1 MKLQSYV
8 KNHQK
13 EIRTLNVWD
22 IDDTLGKTA
31 ARVSVMKD
39 GKVVKV
45 LDPGQFNTYQ
55 LKSGESFD
63 FSQFRSGKIFR
74 DTFKPIS
81 NVLDRA
87 KQIIW
92 NQTENSHSII
102 LTARA
107 DFNDHK
113 EFLQTF
119 RDHGFPIDH
128 VYVERAGNISNL
140 KKDAP
145 AKPHISKGVVLKR
158 YMKSGRFDRV
168 RMWDD
173 HERNLDMLYKL
184 GKQFPNIEVVGYLVK
199 NGKVTRYDR
208 NLSEEIEVPKI
219 GMTFSRALMPQ
230 IKSDKI
236 PSFLDHLKS
245 KDIEHKIE
253 KLPVKELRATQ
264 SEFDLTKV
272 DQMIG
277 QRSDTKIVVSNDGY
291 IMDGH
296 HRWLAD
302 YNTDKESKISAIV
315 VDLPILEL
323 LRVAKEYSGTEYK
336 PLTKTI
342 TGLLKESVRNARY
355 KGLE

>member
-1 MKLQSYV
+1 MKLKQYV
-8 KNHQK
+8 KTHKK

-22 IDDTLGKTA
+22 IDDTLGKTD
-31 ARVSVMKD
+31 ARVNVLKD
-39 GKVVKV
+39 GKVVKI
-45 LDPGQFNTYQ
+45 LSPGEFNHYT
-55 LKSGESFD
+55 LKNGESFD
-63 FSQFRSGKIFR
+63 YSQFRSGKIFR

-87 KQIIW
+87 KEIVW
-92 NQTENSHSII
+92 NQSENSHSII

-107 DFNDHK
+107 DFEDHK
-113 EFLQTF
+113 EFLDAW

-128 VYVERAGNISNL
+128 VYVERAGNLAKL
-140 KKDAP
+140 KSDSKA
-145 AKPHISKGVVLKR
+145 HINKGVILKR

-173 HERNLDMLYKL
+173 HEDNIKMLYKV
-184 GKQFPNIEVVGYLVK
+184 GRQFPNIEVVGYLVK
-199 NGKVTRYDR
+199 DGKVSRYDR
-208 NLSEEIEVPKI
+208 NLKEEIEVPKI

-230 IKSDKI
+230 IKSDKM
-236 PSFLDHLKS
+236 PSFLKHLEKQN
-245 KDIEHKIE
+245 ITHVVQ
-253 KLPVKELRATQ
+253 KLPVKELRSTQ
-264 SEFDLTKV
+264 SEFDLSKV

-302 YNTDKESKISAIV
+302 YNTDKESKINAIV

-323 LRVAKEYSGTEYK
+323 MRIAKEFAGVEYK
-336 PLTKTI
+336 PLTETI
-342 TGLLKESVRNARY
+342 TCIVKEKLKRMVY
-355 KGLE
+355 

>member
-1 MKLQSYV
+1 MKYKNYV
-8 KNHQK
+8 KKHQN

-22 IDDTLGKTA
+22 IDDTLGKTD

-45 LDPGQFNTYQ
+45 LDPGQFNHYD
-55 LKSGESFD
+55 LKPGESFD

-74 DTFKPIS
+74 DTFKPIN

-87 KQIIW
+87 KQIVM
-92 NQTENSHSII
+92 NQSENSHSII

-113 EFLQTF
+113 EFIQSF

-128 VYVERAGNISNL
+128 VYVERAGNLSKL
-140 KKDAP
+140 KADSKA
-145 AKPHISKGVVLKR
+145 HINKGVILKR
-158 YMKSGRFDRV
+158 YMKSGRFDRI

-173 HERNLDMLYKL
+173 HPANLDILYKL
-184 GKQFPNIEVVGYLVK
+184 GKQFPNIEVIGYLVK
-199 NGKVTRYDR
+199 DGKVSRYDR

-236 PSFLDHLKS
+236 PSFLEHLKS
-245 KDIEHKIE
+245 KDIEHKIQ

-302 YNTDKESKISAIV
+302 YNTDKESKITAIV

-323 LRVAKEYSGTEYK
+323 LRVAKEYSGVEYR
-336 PLTKTI
+336 PLSETI
-342 TGLLKESVRNARY
+342 SRIVREKVKHRIY
-355 KGLE
+355 